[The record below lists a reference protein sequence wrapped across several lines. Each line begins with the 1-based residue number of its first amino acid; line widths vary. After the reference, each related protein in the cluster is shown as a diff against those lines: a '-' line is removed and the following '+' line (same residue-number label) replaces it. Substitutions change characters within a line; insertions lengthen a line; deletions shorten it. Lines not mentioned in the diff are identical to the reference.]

1 VSDVTDEAAMPLWRQ
16 VKEDLERRIASGE
29 IAERFPTDRELVETY
44 GVSRHTVRE
53 AVRRLHA
60 LGVIERERGRGSI
73 VRRSRYVQPLGTL
86 YSLFRAI
93 EAQGIPQRSEVLAF
107 DARPDAAAAAVFG
120 VDPSTDLVHLERL
133 RFAGDDPLA
142 LDTSWLHPDVG
153 PAVLG
158 ADMTRTAL
166 YDEIERR
173 AGRRITGGEDVVG
186 ARIPDASLRDALHL
200 EPDEAVL
207 RIERLGE
214 SDGRI
219 VECRV
224 TLVRAGLF
232 ALVMRWPTVGA
243 IESRFDLSGDRDEA
257 VRPASTSPRL

>member
-1 VSDVTDEAAMPLWRQ
+1 
-16 VKEDLERRIASGE
+16 
-29 IAERFPTDRELVETY
+29 
-44 GVSRHTVRE
+44 
-53 AVRRLHA
+53 
-60 LGVIERERGRGSI
+60 